1 MRLALQEITP
11 SPLAMLAQT
20 CSRIGSDQPA
30 SSTDPAM
37 IGKAVS
43 VNSDG
48 TVTVSASA
56 DSLMTTTTAS
66 PQQIIVASGVAAGSS
81 SSSADSSQPAQTLT
95 ISQDGLPVLS
105 NVTLLPHMQ
114 SINIGGQEALFI
126 PAQNAETAPAPVQ
139 LGTQTTRPVQFSGQ
153 SAIPIQ
159 PLAQGNPIV
168 VQPNGQAV
176 QQVPSF
182 IQIPVSTANGQTIY
196 QTIQIGTVPIPVNT
210 NPVSIVQ
217 TPATQSEGIIAAAL
231 ADSQVQLKPTK
242 KTVNKPNTSSTAAAT
257 ITATSAQPAVTEVST
272 SSVETTHLVPTSNGY
287 MIVPSSGTDEHVAVT
302 KTIGSVEKAAEYTTL
317 DAVTTV
323 DQNAVTNQVS
333 LEFTSLF
340 FKHITRQTHD
350 FILLMVGLL

>member
-1 MRLALQEITP
+1 
-11 SPLAMLAQT
+11 MLAQT

-30 SSTDPAM
+30 NNMDISAM
-37 IGKAVS
+37 AGGKSVS

-48 TVTVSASA
+48 TVTVSAST

-66 PQQIIVASGVAAGSS
+66 PQQIIVASGVATGSTN
-81 SSSADSSQPAQTLT
+81 SASDSSQPGPTLT
-95 ISQDGLPVLS
+95 ISQDGNMSVLS

-126 PAQNAETAPAPVQ
+126 PAQNAETTNTPVQ
-139 LGTQTTRPVQFSGQ
+139 LGAQTSRPVQFSGQ

-217 TPATQSEGIIAAAL
+217 TPVTESEGIIAAAL

-242 KTVNKPNTSSTAAAT
+242 KTPQKIKAATGSATVTAA
-257 ITATSAQPAVTEVST
+257 SMPAVTEVSAAG
-272 SSVETTHLVPTSNGY
+272 VETTHLVPTSNGY
-287 MIVPSSGTDEHVAVT
+287 MIIPGTTTEDQVTVSKALSSH
-302 KTIGSVEKAAEYTTL
+302 EKVAEYTTL
-317 DAVTTV
+317 DAVPTVELTTTA
-323 DQNAVTNQVS
+323 NIATNQVNYLIFPQMS
-333 LEFTSLF
+333 FLELTFHVF
-340 FKHITRQTHD
+340 HKEMIGFK
-350 FILLMVGLL
+350 